1 MNLQQC
7 CVNIPQK
14 GSVDFPLESIQSSD
28 FQIIVSECKGGKIFL
43 AKILCPL
50 YCEVLV
56 IMKSFRIFATE

>member
-14 GSVDFPLESIQSSD
+14 GSVGFPLESMQGFD
-28 FQIIVSECKGGKIFL
+28 FQIIVSTVKRGKIFL

-50 YCEVLV
+50 NCEVLG